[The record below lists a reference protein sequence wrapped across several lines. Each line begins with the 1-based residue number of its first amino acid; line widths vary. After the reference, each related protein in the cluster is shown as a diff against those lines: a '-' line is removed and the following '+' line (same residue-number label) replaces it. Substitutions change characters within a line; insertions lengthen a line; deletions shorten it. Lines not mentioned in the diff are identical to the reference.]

1 MKKILEYINKLPEKT
16 ILLTGVLMVVLLG
29 FIDLETGYE
38 ISFSIFYLFPI
49 IMVSWRGEKMYAVI
63 ISALSAITWLW
74 ADLEAGHP
82 YSHLAMP
89 VWNSIMIL
97 GFYLIV
103 VFTFLAIKALLEKEQ
118 SSARIDFVT
127 GVFNSRAFH
136 EMAKKEIDRVARFS
150 HPISIA
156 YIDIDNFKQMNDTM
170 GHSAGDV
177 LLNSVAGTIKH
188 NIRSIDMLARLG
200 GDEFA
205 ILMPETDSENA
216 RIAINKVQK
225 YLLGAVQQNAW
236 PVTFSIGVVTCHK
249 LCKLDEFIKEADNL
263 MYEVKAK
270 GKNGVEYKIYE
281 PSDSIA

>member
-1 MKKILEYINKLPEKT
+1 MKKILEYINKMPETT
-16 ILLTGVLMVVLLG
+16 ILAIGFLMFVLLG

-38 ISFSIFYLFPI
+38 ISFSIFYLLPV
-49 IMVSWRGEKMYAVI
+49 IMVSWRGKKMYAVI
-63 ISALSAITWLW
+63 ISVLSAVTWLW

-118 SSARIDFVT
+118 SSARVDFIT

-136 EMAKKEIDRVARFS
+136 EMAQKEINRAARFN
-150 HPISIA
+150 HPVSMA
-156 YIDIDNFKQMNDTM
+156 YIDIDNFKQMNDAM
-170 GHSAGDV
+170 GHGAGDV
-177 LLNSVAGTIKH
+177 LLNSVAATIKQ
-188 NIRSIDMLARLG
+188 NIRSVDIVSRLG

-205 ILMPETDSENA
+205 ILMPETDGENA
-216 RIAINKVQK
+216 RTAINKVQK
-225 YLLGAVQQNAW
+225 YLLGAVQQENW

-249 LCKLDEFIKEADNL
+249 LCNLNEFIREADNL
-263 MYEVKAK
+263 MYAVKES
-270 GKNGVEYKIYE
+270 GKNGVEYKIHE
-281 PSDSIA
+281 PSNSIA